1 MERAPVARD
10 APGGGWSEDLAFAR
24 ELAETAAS
32 IALDHF
38 GSTVSHLKS
47 DGTPVGEADLA
58 VDRVLTHL
66 IRRRHP
72 EDAILSEESEPS
84 GRSTRRWILDPVD
97 GTVLFLAG
105 EDGWGTHISLEV
117 DDEVVVGVVTRPV
130 RSAMW
135 WAARGS
141 GSWRGRLQKAPDP
154 EARRLHVS
162 SIDRLV
168 ESRVTAWPTERRP
181 DLVAI
186 LRESSRWQEPSHHCL
201 LSVAEG
207 DLEAVCAFA
216 GGPWDLAPEVVLVEE
231 AEDGS
236 STRRAAG
243 GWTSGEVSI
252 PTVRSTGRS
261 GTSSRAGDVSRPTGA
276 SCPFIYYLYHL
287 TSYFLLQFFPLYL

>member
-1 MERAPVARD
+1 MERAVVARD
-10 APGGGWSEDLAFAR
+10 APGDGWSEDLAFAR

-58 VDRVLTHL
+58 VDRVLTDL

-84 GRSTRRWILDPVD
+84 GRSNRRWILDPVD

-141 GSWRGRLQKAPDP
+141 GSWRGRLQGAPDP
-154 EARRLHVS
+154 EARQLHVS

-168 ESRVTAWPTERRP
+168 ESRVTAWPTQRRP

-231 AEDGS
+231 AGGRFVDPSGGRRLDLRGGLYSNGSIDGAL
-236 STRRAAG
+236 RAI
-243 GWTSGEVSI
+243 VQ
-252 PTVRSTGRS
+252 GR
-261 GTSSRAGDVSRPTGA
+261 
-276 SCPFIYYLYHL
+276 
-287 TSYFLLQFFPLYL
+287 

>member
-1 MERAPVARD
+1 MERTPVARD

-58 VDRVLTHL
+58 VDRVLTDL

-154 EARRLHVS
+154 EASRLHVS
-162 SIDRLV
+162 
-168 ESRVTAWPTERRP
+168 
-181 DLVAI
+181 
-186 LRESSRWQEPSHHCL
+186 
-201 LSVAEG
+201 
-207 DLEAVCAFA
+207 
-216 GGPWDLAPEVVLVEE
+216 
-231 AEDGS
+231 
-236 STRRAAG
+236 
-243 GWTSGEVSI
+243 
-252 PTVRSTGRS
+252 RSTGW
-261 GTSSRAGDVSRPTGA
+261 SRAG
-276 SCPFIYYLYHL
+276 
-287 TSYFLLQFFPLYL
+287 